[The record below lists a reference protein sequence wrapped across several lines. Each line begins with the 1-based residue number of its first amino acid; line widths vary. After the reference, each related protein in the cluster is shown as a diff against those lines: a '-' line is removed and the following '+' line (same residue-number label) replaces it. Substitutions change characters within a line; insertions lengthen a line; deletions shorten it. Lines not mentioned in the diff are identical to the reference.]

1 MIDMMSARRF
11 LCPLFLAAES
21 SWLFLGLAALALGY
35 ALGSVSFGILI
46 PRIFGGIKDIRMV
59 GSGNAGTTNV
69 LRTQGKKQAL
79 LVFLGDMLKGMAG
92 TWLGGLLLAG
102 SWGAALAGFG
112 TVLGH
117 SFPAYFNF
125 KGGKG
130 VATGVGTLFVLSPKM
145 AAYALLVFI
154 LVVLLT
160 RWVSL
165 GSIMAA
171 ASLVPLSHLLHLPQ
185 AVVLYSYITAVFV
198 IWRHRSNIRKLL
210 SGTESKLGKSRSEG
224 KK

>member
-1 MIDMMSARRF
+1 MIDFISAWRF
-11 LCPLFLAAES
+11 VCPVFLAAQGS
-21 SWLFLGLAALALGY
+21 RVFLGLAALALGY

-46 PRIFGGIKDIRMV
+46 PRVFGGIEDIRTV

-79 LVFLGDMLKGMAG
+79 LVFLGDMFKGMAG
-92 TWLGGLLLAG
+92 TWLGGFLLSG
-102 SWGAALAGFG
+102 YWGAALAAFG

-117 SFPAYFNF
+117 SYPLYFNF

-145 AAYALLVFI
+145 AAYALLVFF

-171 ASLVPLSHLLHLPQ
+171 TSLIPLSLMLHLPQ
-185 AVVLYSYITAVFV
+185 PVVLYSCIVAIFV

-210 SGTESKLGKSRSEG
+210 SGTESKLGESRTEG